1 MKEIVLDFT
10 KCKNAKNT
18 DELYQVIKEK
28 IPYHFD
34 YGNNPNALWDIM
46 RDYWNKNEN
55 ICFSIFGVNELNY
68 PYLQDE
74 MKYILEVF
82 EDVHS
87 ENPNIMFEVIS

>member
-10 KCKNAKNT
+10 KCKNARST

-46 RDYWNKNEN
+46 RDYWDKNEN
-55 ICFSIFGVNELNY
+55 ICFVICGVNELKY

-74 MKYILEVF
+74 MKCILEVF

-87 ENPNIMFEVIS
+87 ESPNVTFEIVS